1 MIWLAEARGRLSAL
15 SGVIRNCT
23 HKNQDTPGKLVGNKQ
38 GRFVL
43 ILYSCIWRWSH
54 IYFWDIFEKLTLML
68 ESTWAGAPPS
78 TCNILN
84 HLKSLRAS
92 GLCLWWVGI
101 GLRLFRG
108 LSGWVGGAGGAGL
121 HSLGLPIFPDVM
133 SHLWQCL
140 REGGRDSP
148 ASLSPVILILC
159 VHNLRHLSKVNS
171 LHLWHTLWHSLG
183 LSLYQQ
189 GLLKVHFGPT
199 SFSPLSRVSHWQPIT
214 AHFTHLSAVCWLFWN
229 CTDIHLGNCI
239 NRSAKIVINV
249 NKSNRCTAT
258 LAEYVTKHC
267 RFAQIHNI
275 VDRIM
280 LLTWLRF
287 TKY

>member
-1 MIWLAEARGRLSAL
+1 
-15 SGVIRNCT
+15 
-23 HKNQDTPGKLVGNKQ
+23 
-38 GRFVL
+38 
-43 ILYSCIWRWSH
+43 
-54 IYFWDIFEKLTLML
+54 ML

-108 LSGWVGGAGGAGL
+108 LSGWVGGTGGAGL
-121 HSLGLPIFPDVM
+121 HSLGLPIFPAMM

-189 GLLKVHFGPT
+189 GLLKVHYGPT
-199 SFSPLSRVSHWQPIT
+199 WFSPLSRFHIDSRSLPTLHICQQCVDFFGSAQTFISEIASIVLQRLLSMLTNQIAAQQPWRNT
-214 AHFTHLSAVCWLFWN
+214 
-229 CTDIHLGNCI
+229 
-239 NRSAKIVINV
+239 
-249 NKSNRCTAT
+249 
-258 LAEYVTKHC
+258 
-267 RFAQIHNI
+267 
-275 VDRIM
+275 
-280 LLTWLRF
+280 
-287 TKY
+287 

>member
-23 HKNQDTPGKLVGNKQ
+23 HKNQDTPGKLVGNKLE
-38 GRFVL
+38 RFGL
-43 ILYSCIWRWSH
+43 ILYSCIWRWFEFTSEILLRNLPWCWSPRGLVLLH
-54 IYFWDIFEKLTLML
+54 PPATFWI
-68 ESTWAGAPPS
+68 TWRVWEHQGYVLGGLGLGCGFFGDCRVELVGRVGQGCTVWGSPFSLPRCPTCDNVWGREVGTARLPCPPS
-78 TCNILN
+78 SSSCACTTFAT
-84 HLKSLRAS
+84 SPRS
-92 GLCLWWVGI
+92 TVSTSDT
-101 GLRLFRG
+101 LFDT
-108 LSGWVGGAGGAGL
+108 LL
-121 HSLGLPIFPDVM
+121 
-133 SHLWQCL
+133 
-140 REGGRDSP
+140 
-148 ASLSPVILILC
+148 ASLCINKAS
-159 VHNLRHLSKVNS
+159 SKF
-171 LHLWHTLWHSLG
+171 TLGQLD
-183 LSLYQQ
+183 
-189 GLLKVHFGPT
+189 FR
-199 SFSPLSRVSHWQPIT
+199 PLSRVSHWQPIT
-214 AHFTHLSAVCWLFWN
+214 VHFTHLSAVCWLFWV